1 MFFYIMF
8 GFTFVSGQNTFITT
22 ITNIKKKK
30 KKQLC
35 QLFYCNAMCQCC

>member
-22 ITNIKKKK
+22 ITNIKKNKK
-30 KKQLC
+30 TTTLSA
-35 QLFYCNAMCQCC
+35 LLL